1 VYEKNLRVYPS
12 STSEFSQGEIVNFVQ
27 TDCST
32 VYGVMQW
39 FPFFLCLPL
48 MLVICL
54 YLIFATLGVSF
65 FACVGVFVVGGLVTG
80 VLAKLIFKYHKKYM
94 AKQDKRLNI
103 TTECLNNIKM
113 VKLYA
118 WIDIFLRNIDDRRAE
133 ELSVYKTK
141 LWYNI
146 SMIMVFY
153 FMPAALQSTAFTVFI
168 GMGHTLDLSS
178 AFFLISVFSII
189 QLPLRIIPMFV
200 GYLTQF
206 LVSLKR
212 IQRFLLLEEINPTI
226 VSRDQAEAHTA
237 LEDAQVAAC
246 LRGGSNF
253 IWGLKKKKE
262 GEGDESID
270 KDDHKA
276 VLEARKGAK
285 KGKKNGSAKRDKE
298 GKNHGSE

>member
-1 VYEKNLRVYPS
+1 
-12 STSEFSQGEIVNFVQ
+12 
-27 TDCST
+27 
-32 VYGVMQW
+32 
-39 FPFFLCLPL
+39 
-48 MLVICL
+48 
-54 YLIFATLGVSF
+54 
-65 FACVGVFVVGGLVTG
+65 
-80 VLAKLIFKYHKKYM
+80 
-94 AKQDKRLNI
+94 
-103 TTECLNNIKM
+103 M

-118 WIDIFLRNIDDRRAE
+118 WVDIFLRSIDDKRGE

-168 GMGHTLDLSS
+168 GTGHTLDLSA

-226 VSRDQAEAHTA
+226 VSRDQAEAHSA

-253 IWGLKKKKE
+253 IWGLKKKRD
-262 GEGDESID
+262 GEGDEE
-270 KDDHKA
+270 DHKA
-276 VLEARKGAK
+276 VLEARKDAK
-285 KGKKNGSAKRDKE
+285 KGKKKGSAKRSKE
-298 GKNHGSE
+298 GKNRGSEQALLATAERSREAEPEVVRLSNLTVLKRMNIAFEKGKLICVIGDVGSGKSSLLSALLGDLQYLDSNFLEKEQDQDLASEEVQKKVKKEA

>member
-1 VYEKNLRVYPS
+1 
-12 STSEFSQGEIVNFVQ
+12 
-27 TDCST
+27 
-32 VYGVMQW
+32 
-39 FPFFLCLPL
+39 
-48 MLVICL
+48 
-54 YLIFATLGVSF
+54 
-65 FACVGVFVVGGLVTG
+65 
-80 VLAKLIFKYHKKYM
+80 
-94 AKQDKRLNI
+94 
-103 TTECLNNIKM
+103 M

-118 WIDIFLRNIDDRRAE
+118 WVDIFLRSIDDKRGE

-168 GMGHTLDLSS
+168 GTGHTLDLSA

-226 VSRDQAEAHTA
+226 VSHDQAEAHSA

-253 IWGLKKKKE
+253 IWGLKKKRD
-262 GEGDESID
+262 GEGDEE
-270 KDDHKA
+270 DHKA
-276 VLEARKGAK
+276 VLEARKDAK
-285 KGKKNGSAKRDKE
+285 KGKKKGSAKRSKE
-298 GKNHGSE
+298 GKNRGSEQALLATAERSREAEPEVVRLSNLTVLKRMNITFEKGKLICVIGDVGSGKSSLLSALLGDLQYLDSNFLEKEQDQDLASEEVQKKVKKEA